1 MKAHRI
7 LLPLLVCLLFITG
20 TSAVLSKDTKSI
32 SLDLISPVGC
42 PLTGCAAGQRLNYR
56 LTFPVNP
63 IFTTGDNVMVCV
75 TSSGGSTSPGVTLI
89 DFNTGYVSAQGLVSG
104 AAYNPILN
112 CDGNVFSGEDL
123 VVSVA
128 AQLSS
133 SLSDQLN
140 LAVRL
145 HRLADSNGNIRYHLF
160 EKNSTGN
167 WIEKDM
173 ISASIT
179 VAASQVNTAYVAET
193 SDDCNLEA
201 PCFINSGDDL
211 PSGLGTG
218 LKDAIDALP
227 AGTSANPISITTLG
241 DYPVK
246 TREVLLDRPNI
257 IIQGRAGSKLT
268 AAGSTCT
275 EPLLGITSGVTIQNL
290 AIDDG
295 ECTSVSRNLIR
306 INSSL
311 PVTIQRST
319 LQNGAHAILYEDNS
333 GNLLVQFNHFTNNV
347 GNAIRRVGANNAGK
361 LTAVTNNILGNTWAP
376 VVECGSPAKGVV
388 DHNFWG
394 AGITPAA
401 ASNNCTFTAGA
412 QLGAAVLTQT
422 TGVLGELVQVRTTS
436 TSLFG
441 GDLTVRRSTG
451 SDYTLYVVNHGQG
464 SEINI
469 PFLNHGTDPI
479 TACGNFYDIF
489 LASALPQGS
498 DLIAS
503 FKYNLNSSCQ
513 AVIETQNYCGQE
525 VDPSLYPLWWFDPK
539 TDLTESWGRV
549 GQSQSGQPGQSVV
562 CNTTQKTITMTID
575 DTGRP
580 DLTQDMNQTPFIVG
594 LPLTQG
600 VELTEEGFTGS
611 YHYNQADL
619 SWTTLNENAIGGFHI
634 LRSENINGPYLRIS
648 GLIEGI
654 GNPFLGGIYAYTDA
668 PLQTGKTYYYKLEV
682 VDSEDLTL
690 QLFGPI
696 TITTATPTPT
706 FTHTFTITP
715 TPTITLTPTET
726 LTPTVTLTS
735 TITLTPTKTPTR
747 TPTPTRTSY
756 VYRSPTSRYR
766 TSTPTPVRTATS
778 RYQTATITRTSTLLE
793 PTRPTQEWTS
803 TSSSYPLPGEEQP
816 TLGTPT
822 PGQVPSGTITLAS
835 PSATIVIT
843 GNYLEKTNRYQSF
856 AWWGILLG
864 VVLVLG
870 VGGYFVW
877 FKQKQK

>member
-20 TSAVLSKDTKSI
+20 TSAVLSKDTKSV
-32 SLDLISPVGC
+32 SLDLTSPAGC

-63 IFTTGDNVMVCV
+63 VFADGNNVMVCV
-75 TSSGGSTSPGVTLI
+75 TSSGGSSSPGVTLI
-89 DFNTGYVSAQGLVSG
+89 DFSTGYISSQGLISG
-104 AAYNPILN
+104 ATYTPISN
-112 CDGNVFSGEDL
+112 CDGNSFSGEEH
-123 VVSVA
+123 VISVA

-145 HRLADSNGNIRYHLF
+145 HRLADSNGSIRYHLF
-160 EKNSTGN
+160 EKDSTGN
-167 WIEKDM
+167 WIEKEM
-173 ISASIT
+173 TSASIT

-211 PSGLGTG
+211 PGGLGTG

-227 AGTSANPISITTLG
+227 VGISANPIIITILG

-275 EPLLGITSGVTIQNL
+275 EPLLGITSAVTIQNL

-319 LQNGAHAILYEDNS
+319 LRNGAHAILYEDNS

-361 LTAVTNNILGNTWAP
+361 LTAVANNILGNTWAP
-376 VVECGSPAKGVV
+376 VVECGSPAKGTV

-394 AGITPAA
+394 AGITPKT
-401 ASNNCTFTAGA
+401 ASNNCTFTTGA

-422 TGVLGELVQVRTTS
+422 TGVLGELVQVQTRETI
-436 TSLFG
+436 LFG

-479 TACGNFYDIF
+479 TACSNFYDIF

-503 FKYNLNSSCQ
+503 FKYDLNSSCQ

-539 TDLTESWGRV
+539 TELTESWGRV

-562 CNTTQKTITMTID
+562 CDTTQKTITMTID

-580 DLTQDMNQTPFIVG
+580 NLTQDMNQTPFIVG
-594 LPLTQG
+594 LPLPQG
-600 VELTEEGFTGS
+600 VELSEEGFTGS
-611 YHYNQADL
+611 YHYNQAGL
-619 SWTTLNENAIGGFHI
+619 TWTTLSENTIGGFHI

-654 GNPFLGGIYAYTDA
+654 GNPFLGGIYAYTDS
-668 PLQTGKTYYYKLEV
+668 PLPTGKTYYYKLEV

-715 TPTITLTPTET
+715 TLTIT
-726 LTPTVTLTS
+726 LTPTVTLT
-735 TITLTPTKTPTR
+735 PTRTPTR

-756 VYRSPTSRYR
+756 IYRSPTSRYR

-778 RYQTATITRTSTLLE
+778 RYQTATLTRTSTLLE
-793 PTRPTQEWTS
+793 PTQPTLEKTR

-822 PGQVPSGTITLAS
+822 PTHEQVPSGTITLAS

-843 GNYLEKTNRYQSF
+843 GDYLEKTNRYQSF
-856 AWWGILLG
+856 AWWGVLLG

-870 VGGYFVW
+870 AGGYFVW
-877 FKQKQK
+877 LRQKQK

>member
-7 LLPLLVCLLFITG
+7 LFPLLVCLVFITG
-20 TSAVLSKDTKSI
+20 TSVVLSKDTKSI
-32 SLDLISPVGC
+32 SLDLISPAGC

-56 LTFPVNP
+56 LTFSVNP
-63 IFTTGDNVMVCV
+63 VFTDGENVMVCV
-75 TSSGGSTSPGVTLI
+75 TSSGGSTSPGGTLI
-89 DFNTGYVSAQGLVSG
+89 DFSTGYISTQGLVSG
-104 AAYNPILN
+104 AAYAPISN
-112 CDGNVFSGEDL
+112 CEGNSWSSEDL

-145 HRLADSNGNIRYHLF
+145 NRLADSNGSIRYHLF

-167 WIEKDM
+167 WVEKDM
-173 ISASIT
+173 TSASIT
-179 VAASQVNTAYVAET
+179 VTASQVNAAFVAET
-193 SDDCNLEA
+193 SDDCNLES

-211 PSGLGTG
+211 AGGLGTG
-218 LKDAIDALP
+218 LKDAVDALP
-227 AGTSANPISITTLG
+227 TGTAANPISITILG
-241 DYPVK
+241 EYPVK
-246 TREVLLDRPNI
+246 TREVLLDRPYI
-257 IIQGRAGSKLT
+257 IIQGRTGSKLT
-268 AAGSTCT
+268 AAGSACT
-275 EPLLGITSGVTIQNL
+275 EPLLGITSAVTIQNL

-306 INSSL
+306 INSNL
-311 PVTIQRST
+311 PVTIQRNT

-333 GNLLVQFNHFTNNV
+333 GNLLVQFNHFTKNV

-361 LTAVTNNILGNTWAP
+361 LTAVANNILGNTWAP
-376 VVECGSPAKGVV
+376 IVECGSSAKGTV

-394 AGITPAA
+394 AGITPAT
-401 ASNNCTFTAGA
+401 ASSHCTYTAGA
-412 QLGAAVLTQT
+412 HLGAAVLTQT
-422 TGVLGELVQVRTTS
+422 AGVLGELVQVRTS
-436 TSLFG
+436 NTSLFG
-441 GDLTVRRSTG
+441 GDLSVRRSTG
-451 SDYTLYVVNHGQG
+451 SDYALYVVNHGQG
-464 SEINI
+464 SENNI
-469 PFLNHGTDPI
+469 PFLHYGTEPI

-489 LASALPQGS
+489 LASPLPQGS

-513 AVIETQNYCGQE
+513 EVIESQNYCGQQA
-525 VDPSLYPLWWFDPK
+525 DPSLYPLWWFDPK
-539 TDLTESWGRV
+539 TLITESWGRV
-549 GQSQSGQPGQSVV
+549 GQGHSGQPGQSVV

-575 DTGRP
+575 DSGRP
-580 DLTQDMNQTPFIVG
+580 NLTQDLNQTPFIVG
-594 LPLTQG
+594 LPLPLG
-600 VELTEEGFTGS
+600 VELTEEGFVGS

-619 SWTTLNENAIGGFHI
+619 TWTTRNENAIGGFHI

-648 GLIEGI
+648 TLIEGKS
-654 GNPFLGGIYAYTDA
+654 NPFLGAIYTYTDT

-715 TPTITLTPTET
+715 TPTITLTPT
-726 LTPTVTLTS
+726 VTLTGM
-735 TITLTPTKTPTR
+735 ITLTPTTTSTR

-756 VYRSPTSRYR
+756 FYRSPTSRYS
-766 TSTPTPVRTATS
+766 TYTPTPIRTATS
-778 RYQTATITRTSTLLE
+778 RYQTATLTQISTLLE

-816 TLGTPT
+816 TLGTFTST
-822 PGQVPSGTITLAS
+822 PEQIPSGTITLAS

-843 GNYLEKTNRYQSF
+843 GDYLEKTNRYQSF

-870 VGGYFVW
+870 AGGYVVW
-877 FKQKQK
+877 LRQKQK